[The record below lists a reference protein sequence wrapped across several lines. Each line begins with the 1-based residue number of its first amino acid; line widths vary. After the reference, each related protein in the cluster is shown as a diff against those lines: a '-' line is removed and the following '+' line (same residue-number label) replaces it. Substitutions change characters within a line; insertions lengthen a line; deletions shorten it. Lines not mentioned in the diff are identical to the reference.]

1 MGYNKGD
8 IITVQILNIT
18 EIGAF
23 VRLEGRTS
31 GMIHF
36 SEVPCKYGQ
45 VADYLQEGQQIKVM
59 VLGEGKP
66 DKYGNTRYN
75 LSKKKADEQAIKE
88 QEAKDVKNLGGE
100 EKTIREIWKI

>member
-8 IITVQILNIT
+8 IITVQIFNIT

-75 LSKKKADEQAIKE
+75 LSKKKLTSKQLKS
-88 QEAKDVKNLGGE
+88 K
-100 EKTIREIWKI
+100 